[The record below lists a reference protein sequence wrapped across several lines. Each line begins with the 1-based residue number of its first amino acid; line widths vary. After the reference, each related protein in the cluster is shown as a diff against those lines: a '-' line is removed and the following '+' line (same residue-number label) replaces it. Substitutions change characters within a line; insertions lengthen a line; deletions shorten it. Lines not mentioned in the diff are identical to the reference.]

1 MLNND
6 SCNKFTDNQID
17 NTSQDTFVYKTDE
30 SNQQVYRYY
39 KNTISLYIYI
49 YMESL
54 THNADDLLVYS
65 V

>member
-17 NTSQDTFVYKTDE
+17 NNSQDTFVYKTDE

-49 YMESL
+49 YIYGKSY
-54 THNADDLLVYS
+54 T
-65 V
+65 